1 MSKMSKEFLKMV
13 VMHNVPIMKKSNS
26 WTMDDTDNFSC
37 L

>member
-1 MSKMSKEFLKMV
+1 MLKMPIEFLKLV

-26 WTMDDTDNFSC
+26 WTMDDTGNFSC